1 MAVKFLNNLDLNLNE
16 IQSFAVD
23 NRSSRPSGVEGQLI
37 FRTDTDVLEFYN
49 GSSWITL
56 GDAAAAGTVV
66 SVSATHAGDAFTAS
80 IGNNANENPSVDITM
95 TGSSSHY
102 INGLGNKVLISSLPQ
117 GDVTSIV
124 AGKGLTGSSLD
135 GPSPVLDVDYSGS
148 DNIILDGHDANGSI
162 STISSTA
169 DYMLINDATD
179 DLVKSIT
186 ISQIVALA
194 PQGDITGVSAGN
206 GLTGGATSGNATLNV
221 GAGAGMKV
229 NAGDV
234 AIDYSAS
241 GIIHDA
247 NNGTTI
253 PLVDSDEFL
262 FEDVGSTAATAV
274 KRGTLGQI
282 KTYIG
287 NTGVTSIN
295 FKTDGTALNVASNT
309 VTGSGTM
316 TGIWQGSSAQYVKGD
331 GDLAT
336 FPSIPSVGNGQ
347 INGSTTGLGLSGSM
361 AATANQ
367 TGNSSFIVDSNATT
381 AADPS
386 TLMYRD
392 ATGYSN
398 VVTPGSGDNSTKIAT
413 TAFVKQ
419 QLIGSLK
426 FKGGF
431 NANTGILDDASG
443 DDLYTDVDVEIGDY
457 YVVTVS
463 GNFFGN
469 SATPL
474 TPGDSVVA
482 QKAAASG
489 TAEEADFIVVQS
501 DTDLATNTTVGLM
514 TINATGSGI
523 SSNIAAGKATLTN
536 TDKGSSQNIF
546 KNIASPNGG
555 NIVADSNND
564 TLTFTQSGGITI
576 TNTPGTDTINISS
589 ANDNYYVTSASFNT
603 GDGVLSISGN
613 NGAVGATVDLD
624 GRYLTG
630 NETIT
635 LQGDVEGSGTTLI
648 NTTITADAVEASM
661 LNDNVISGQTGILN
675 ATPAAGDQL
684 LISDNGTIKK
694 INYSVLIGG
703 ANSGVTSVAP
713 DTANNRLGIAVLNG
727 TSASPKVG
735 LNITGLASA
744 TPVGTDTMPF
754 YDAGTNKKT
763 TITTL
768 GNALAPIVASKLS
781 HTETGPTATSTTYA
795 IPATT
800 HQLGSD
806 SSVIMVQLVEVSS
819 GETVYAEV
827 VRGSAGLITIN
838 FGSNQT
844 ANSIRVLMQKIG

>member
-1 MAVKFLNNLDLNLNE
+1 MAVKFLNDLDLNLNE

-56 GDAAAAGTVV
+56 GDAAAAGTVL
-66 SVSATHAGDAFTAS
+66 SVAATHAGDAFTAS
-80 IGNNANENPSVDITM
+80 IGGDPNENPSVDITM
-95 TGSSSHY
+95 TGTAAHY
-102 INGLGNKVLISSLPQ
+102 INGLGNKVAISSLPQ

-124 AGKGLTGSSLD
+124 AGKGLTGSSLS
-135 GPSPVLDVDYSGS
+135 GPSPVLDVDYSGT
-148 DNIILDGHDANGSI
+148 DNVILDGHAENGSI
-162 STISSTA
+162 STISTTA

-179 DLVKSIT
+179 NLVKSIT

-194 PQGDITGVSAGN
+194 PQGDITGVTAGA
-206 GLTGGATSGNATLNV
+206 GMTGGATSGNATLNV
-221 GAGAGMKV
+221 IAGAGIKV
-229 NAGDV
+229 NADDV
-234 AIDYSAS
+234 AIDYSS
-241 GIIHDA
+241 TGIIDKANLGTGIVLLDA
-247 NNGTTI
+247 
-253 PLVDSDEFL
+253 DEFL
-262 FEDVGSTAATAV
+262 FEDVSSVASTAV
-274 KRGTLGQI
+274 KRGTLGQL

-295 FKTDGTALNVASNT
+295 FKTDGNALNVASNT

-316 TGIWQGSSAQYVKGD
+316 TGIWQGSSGQYVRGD
-331 GDLAT
+331 GDLAN
-336 FPSIPSVGNGQ
+336 FPTIPTVGNGQ
-347 INGSTTGLGLSGSM
+347 INGSTSGLGLSGSM
-361 AATANQ
+361 SATANQ
-367 TGNSSFIVDSNATT
+367 TGTTTFTVTSNATT
-381 AADPS
+381 AATPS

-392 ATGYSN
+392 ASGYSN
-398 VVTPGSGDNSTKIAT
+398 VTTPAASDNSTKIAT
-413 TAFVKQ
+413 TAFVKS
-419 QLIGSLK
+419 QLVGALSV
-426 FKGGF
+426 KGGF
-431 NANTGILDDASG
+431 NASTGILDDGSG
-443 DDLYTDVDVEIGDY
+443 DDFYTDINFAIGDLY
-457 YVVTVS
+457 LVS
-463 GNFFGN
+463 TAGNFFGN

-474 TPGDSVVA
+474 TPGDSVIC
-482 QKAAASG
+482 QKQADAG

-514 TINATGSGI
+514 TINASGNGI
-523 SSNIAAGKATLTN
+523 SSNITAGKATLTN
-536 TDKGSSQNIF
+536 TDKGSSQAIF
-546 KNIASPNGG
+546 KTIASPNGG
-555 NIVADSNND
+555 NIVADSNSD
-564 TLTFTQSGGITI
+564 TLTFTQSGGVTI

-589 ANDNYYVTSASFNT
+589 ANDNYYVTGATFNT
-603 GDGVLSISGN
+603 GDGVLTISGN

-630 NETIT
+630 NQGIT
-635 LQGDVEGSGTTLI
+635 LTGDVTGSGTTTI
-648 NTTITADAVEASM
+648 ATTIAADAVEAGM
-661 LNDNVISGQTGILN
+661 LNDNIISGQTALTV
-675 ATPAAGDQL
+675 TPAAGDEL
-684 LISDNGTIKK
+684 LISDGGVIKR
-694 INYSVLIGG
+694 IDYSVLIGG